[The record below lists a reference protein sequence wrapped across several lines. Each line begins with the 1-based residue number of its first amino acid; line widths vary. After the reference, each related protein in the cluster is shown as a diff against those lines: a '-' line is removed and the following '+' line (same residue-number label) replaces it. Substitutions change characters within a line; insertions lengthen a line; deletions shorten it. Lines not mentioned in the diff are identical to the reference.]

1 MPDSPTDLATWEA
14 WQLGV
19 LAGCIV
25 YITSV
30 GVVLYLLVAGGSFKR
45 MKEQVGPLSPS
56 CSPLLLLAPR
66 LDAAS
71 ILPPSRN
78 RIPG

>member
-25 YITSV
+25 YMTSV

-56 CSPLLLLAPR
+56 CSPLQLATR
-66 LDAAS
+66 WEAAS

-78 RIPG
+78 RIAG